1 MSSGRP
7 RYRMSDSGSP
17 PGFRRSEPVPA
28 CPGVITTEGNG
39 VRLRAW
45 QNRAVTA
52 FDAHPGD
59 NFTVCATPGAG
70 KTNVALTIAA
80 TELNRRR
87 INQVIV
93 VAPTDHLRQQWADA
107 ASAFGVNLDPT
118 RTNQGGVT
126 LPEGM
131 HGYVTT
137 YAQVAAR
144 AILHRHRT
152 QHRRTLVVMD
162 EVHHSGDGLSWGEAV
177 VEAFDPALKRLLL
190 TGTPFRSG
198 AEEIPY
204 IAYEDTDEGR
214 VSTAD
219 VTYSYRDALG
229 DGVCRPVVF
238 AAYTGVARW
247 RNSATG
253 ALADFAEQAHELG
266 SEATREVEDRAWR
279 VALDPQG
286 QWIRHVIA
294 AADSRLQD
302 LRSSTSPD
310 AAGLLL
316 AGDQDTARAYAG
328 IVHEVTG
335 RHAVVAVSDDP
346 NSSEKIHAFR
356 TGSEPWIIAVRQVSE
371 GTDIPRLSVLVYAT
385 NYRTPLFWQQA
396 VGRVVRARNRRESAT
411 VFIPAVRGLVTLA
424 AEMEADRNHVIPPP
438 GGSDTELEV
447 PEREVTDGT
456 AIEHLGA
463 EAAFAHVLHSG
474 QAYLP
479 GEGAEEHDDFLGL
492 PGLLTPEQ
500 TAALLAKRDA
510 ELRRR
515 NATTITPPA
524 PGAADTTRTAL
535 WRDTK
540 SLRRDIST
548 LVSRLA
554 SRSGR
559 SHADIHVELRREVP
573 GPGSA
578 QAGVDTL
585 TRRRD
590 WLLGQL
596 H

>member
-1 MSSGRP
+1 M
-7 RYRMSDSGSP
+7 
-17 PGFRRSEPVPA
+17 
-28 CPGVITTEGNG
+28 
-39 VRLRAW
+39 RLRAW
-45 QNRAVTA
+45 QSEAVAA
-52 FDAHPGD
+52 FDAHDGD
-59 NFTVCATPGAG
+59 TFTVCATPGAG
-70 KTNVALTIAA
+70 KTSFALTVAA
-80 TELNRRR
+80 SELRRRR
-87 INQVIV
+87 INQVVV

-107 ASAFGVNLDPT
+107 ASEFGLNLDPT
-118 RTNQGGVT
+118 RTNQAGVT

-137 YAQVAAR
+137 YAQVASR

-177 VEAFDPALKRLLL
+177 VEAFDPAVKKLLM

-204 IAYEDTDEGR
+204 IAYEDTDQGR
-214 VSTAD
+214 VSTAH
-219 VTYSYRDALG
+219 VTYSYRDALR

-247 RNSATG
+247 RNSAAG
-253 ALADFAEQAHELG
+253 ALSDIAEQAHELG
-266 SEATREVEDRAWR
+266 AEASRAVEDRAWR
-279 VALDPQG
+279 VALDPEG

-302 LRSSTSPD
+302 LRSSGSPD

-316 AGDQDTARAYAG
+316 AGDQEAARAYAQ
-328 IVHEVTG
+328 IVQQVTG
-335 RHAVVAVSDDP
+335 RPAVVAVSDDP
-346 NSSEKIHAFR
+346 NSSEKINAFR
-356 TGSEPWIIAVRQVSE
+356 ASSDPWIVAVRQVSE
-371 GTDIPRLSVLVYAT
+371 GTDIPRLAVLVYAT

-396 VGRVVRARNRRESAT
+396 VGRVVRARSPRESAT
-411 VFIPAVRGLVTLA
+411 VFIPAVRGLVALA
-424 AEMEADRNHVIPPP
+424 AEMESDRNHVIPPP
-438 GGSDTELEV
+438 SDSDTDLTL
-447 PEREVTDGT
+447 PERELSDGSGG
-456 AIEHLGA
+456 IEHLGA
-463 EAAFAHVLHSG
+463 EAAFGHVLHSG

-479 GEGAEEHDDFLGL
+479 GQAPLPGEGEPAPAQADEEQDDFLGL

-524 PGAADTTRTAL
+524 PGTAGTTRTAL

-540 SLRRDIST
+540 SLRQDIST
-548 LVSRLA
+548 LVGRLA
-554 SRSGR
+554 ARSGR
-559 SHADIHVELRREVP
+559 SHAEIHVALRREVP

-578 QAGVDTL
+578 QAGVDML